1 MINYVNLNSMLL
13 PLLCSQRN
21 ENKIFEMSFSCIQ
34 AAWREHP
41 IMHFIEH
48 SPNQKRDW
56 ITVSRDAFQTRW
68 TYGSQVTTLMILQ
81 CCSDFPHLSQCEF
94 LISCMLCSSGM
105 KPKLFLAEEELQ
117 LARYN
122 SWRGVEREEPCLW
135 WEICFCTLCVKVT

>member
-68 TYGSQVTTLMILQ
+68 TYGSQVTTLMILSPFVTVWVFDQLHVVLFRYEAQTLPGRRGTSAGSLQQLERSRKRGTLFMVRNMFLHAMCQGNLTQ
-81 CCSDFPHLSQCEF
+81 CNL
-94 LISCMLCSSGM
+94 
-105 KPKLFLAEEELQ
+105 
-117 LARYN
+117 
-122 SWRGVEREEPCLW
+122 
-135 WEICFCTLCVKVT
+135 